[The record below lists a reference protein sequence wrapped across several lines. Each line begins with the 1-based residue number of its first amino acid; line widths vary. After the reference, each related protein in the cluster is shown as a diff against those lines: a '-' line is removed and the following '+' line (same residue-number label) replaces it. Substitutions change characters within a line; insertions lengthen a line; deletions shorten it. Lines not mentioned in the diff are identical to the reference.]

1 MRSKIVAIR
10 MPTSQ
15 KKYENHLNCQHDS
28 SKDQKVSHV
37 FRRRKKVA
45 LYRYPPSGLDPFTL
59 YVRGE
64 HSVA

>member
-28 SKDQKVSHV
+28 SKDEKVL
-37 FRRRKKVA
+37 FLEEERRLPLSMSSVGTRA
-45 LYRYPPSGLDPFTL
+45 TYL
-59 YVRGE
+59 VR
-64 HSVA
+64 